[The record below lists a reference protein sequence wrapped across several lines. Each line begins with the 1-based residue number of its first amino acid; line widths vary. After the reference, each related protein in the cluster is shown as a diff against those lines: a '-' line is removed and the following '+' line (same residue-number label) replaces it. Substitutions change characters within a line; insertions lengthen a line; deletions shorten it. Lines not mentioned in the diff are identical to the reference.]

1 MAETR
6 ISQAISLQ
14 TKFLWNFEKV
24 ENQAEADD
32 KEAVKQQMQNF
43 VKELFVKPEVSVI
56 GAARGPAGI
65 FFIVLNLRS
74 QKYVLTKFV
83 KQKSLSE
90 LLWFFN
96 YERTFIEKN
105 PIFISIIKNSN
116 VGLILE
122 SSIKYLYK
130 GTSMKDVRLF
140 LDILYQP
147 TYLLWSFL

>member
-1 MAETR
+1 MQFQYFFSIPDVLRLIQMAETR

-65 FFIVLNLRS
+65 FFIVLNLF
-74 QKYVLTKFV
+74 TPV
-83 KQKSLSE
+83 KSKLSN
-90 LLWFFN
+90 L
-96 YERTFIEKN
+96 KN
-105 PIFISIIKNSN
+105 
-116 VGLILE
+116 
-122 SSIKYLYK
+122 
-130 GTSMKDVRLF
+130 
-140 LDILYQP
+140 
-147 TYLLWSFL
+147 